1 MTVNEITDT
10 PVQSQFGWHI
20 IQLNKIKR
28 SLPPPLDEKIDDI
41 KIMLQKS
48 KLKKYLDELRLTADI
63 KKES

>member
-41 KIMLQKS
+41 KMMLQKFIMI
-48 KLKKYLDELRLTADI
+48 DI
-63 KKES
+63 